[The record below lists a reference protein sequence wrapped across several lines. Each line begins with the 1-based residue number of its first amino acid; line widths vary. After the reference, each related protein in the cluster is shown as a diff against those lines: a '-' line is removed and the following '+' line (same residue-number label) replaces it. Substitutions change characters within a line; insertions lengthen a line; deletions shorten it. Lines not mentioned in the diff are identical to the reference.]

1 MFYVGYCLVYI
12 VHVYTYFLLIMLLLN
27 VSNSYQ
33 RCLPIYEHQNKNN
46 NLSSKNRANC
56 SINKADELC
65 THVSDGVTCA
75 ECVSVAPSESNGQ
88 LRAVASQSD
97 DKIRQQTAGGRN

>member
-1 MFYVGYCLVYI
+1 
-12 VHVYTYFLLIMLLLN
+12 MLLSK
-27 VSNSYQ
+27 VIHIKDAYQ
-33 RCLPIYEHQNKNN
+33 YKKTKNKNN